1 MPEEPKMIKKLFIAN
16 AILTIPF
23 AIGGLLAP
31 APVFAPFGVTLDAG
45 GALIARGY
53 ASTLMAYVIL
63 LFMSRNTSD
72 AKALTAFLVSMTIFN
87 MLEFA
92 VQLLAFLQ
100 KVAAAPILATVI
112 VHGILTILCA
122 LALTKHTKSAAPA

>member
-1 MPEEPKMIKKLFIAN
+1 MNKKLFIAN

-31 APVFAPFGVTLDAG
+31 ATIFAPFGITLDAG
-45 GALIARGY
+45 GVLIARGY
-53 ASTLMAYVIL
+53 ASTLMAYGIL

-72 AKALTAFLVSMTIFN
+72 AKALNAFLVSMTIFN
-87 MLEFA
+87 LLEFT

-112 VHGILTILCA
+112 AHGILIILCA
-122 LALTKHTKSAAPA
+122 LALTRHNKSAG